1 MNRLLTI
8 LTLALAACSA
18 AAEVPASL
26 ARAARRAKEA
36 PALNVACTINGH
48 AATLTTSGTCFRLDL
63 GGAKVFFDGKTQW
76 SYSPADK
83 EVTILN
89 PTPAEIA
96 ESNPLVILQNI
107 NNDFDGKTLPGKPDT
122 VRLTPR
128 NPRSSIA
135 EATITFNSSTGWPT
149 HITLISGGQRIEIS
163 ALKFSSSKTKPAPST
178 FSFQPPSGT
187 TITDL
192 R

>member
-8 LTLALAACSA
+8 LAIAFAACSA
-18 AAEVPASL
+18 AAEVPAAV

-36 PALNVACTINGH
+36 PALNVACSINGRP
-48 AATLTTSGTCFRLDL
+48 ATLTTSGTCFRLDL
-63 GGAKVFFDGKTQW
+63 GGARVYFDGKTQW

-96 ESNPLVILQNI
+96 ESNPLIILQNL
-107 NNDFDGKTLPGKPDT
+107 NNEFDGKTLPGKPDT
-122 VRLTPR
+122 VRLTSR
-128 NPRSSIA
+128 NPRSTIA
-135 EATITFNSSTGWPT
+135 EATVTFSSSTGWPT
-149 HITLISGGQRIEIS
+149 HITLVSGGQRIEIS
-163 ALKFSSSKTKPAPST
+163 NLRFSTSKTKPTPST